1 MSGAHHSTIEWSLQN
16 FRAVVVPQQS
26 LIEIKLLGFVH
37 TNSGRFDAPLKVHD
51 CPRARPSHPN
61 GCSKRRRARPR
72 LFLVNVANERC

>member
-51 CPRARPSHPN
+51 CPTSTPKSPQWLLEATS
-61 GCSKRRRARPR
+61 GATS
-72 LFLVNVANERC
+72 LVFGQCR